1 MRQHG
6 AEELGRDLEVAIR
19 LELGRAGRTDMMQ
32 HENGADAC
40 EDWSQQNMRAGKIK
54 RTQAGADDV
63 VAELLHQE
71 WLAGA
76 SWLEING

>member
-1 MRQHG
+1 MTVG
-6 AEELGRDLEVAIR
+6 
-19 LELGRAGRTDMMQ
+19 LELSIAGWPHMVQ